1 MDRMKIIQLAR
12 KGMLCEEPE
21 TKDAIFKAII
31 SVAIEKDIL
40 DAELPKELDKQLPVE
55 LVLKENLY
63 DQKDYVKLSEEA
75 IKEAKNKFST
85 YKGYSKL
92 QLALDS
98 FQMSNDMFFV
108 VYGFNYVPEG
118 KVREVA
124 RKLIDSSN
132 LMYITSTSS
141 NVGMH
146 KELIGLDMSN
156 TSDIG
161 ITTNIST
168 GSLIHG
174 NLVKSIFKDISSNGG
189 INASMMNETFKS
201 GY

>member
-55 LVLKENLY
+55 LILKESLY

-75 IKEAKNKFST
+75 IKVAKNKFST

-92 QLALDS
+92 QLALDF

-118 KVREVA
+118 KLREAA
-124 RKLIDSSN
+124 RKLIDSQN
-132 LMYITSTSS
+132 LMYITSAAY
-141 NVGMH
+141 NVNLY
-146 KELIGLDMSN
+146 KELIGIDMSN

-161 ITTNIST
+161 VATNISAR
-168 GSLIHG
+168 SLI
-174 NLVKSIFKDISSNGG
+174 NENTVKSIFKDISAHGG
-189 INASMMNETFKS
+189 INASMLNDTFKS